1 MNAKLFLL
9 FRITLIIAAV
19 FFMFCMEPVKP
30 GEEFTFTVID
40 VGQGLSQIGI
50 MEKKAILWDIGPT
63 DGYVS
68 FKKNYLRLGGP
79 FIEKII
85 ISHSDNDHCGGLLSI
100 DSSINWSGKISVN
113 QYEDTAYLRKICSNW
128 KGSLCFEIVKK
139 GDTIKTLKGVNIH
152 CLWPPNDSSLQ
163 TQERNSN
170 SLVFIVKHGANR
182 LLISS
187 DIDSS
192 AQKAIAIDALEL
204 KADILV
210 APHHGSGNFSPFFI
224 HNTNP
229 TQVVISCS
237 EKNSY
242 GHPSQGLLTFLIS
255 EKIDVKFTFSH
266 KSITYTSNTYYWE
279 EN

>member
-1 MNAKLFLL
+1 
-9 FRITLIIAAV
+9 
-19 FFMFCMEPVKP
+19 MFCMEPVKP